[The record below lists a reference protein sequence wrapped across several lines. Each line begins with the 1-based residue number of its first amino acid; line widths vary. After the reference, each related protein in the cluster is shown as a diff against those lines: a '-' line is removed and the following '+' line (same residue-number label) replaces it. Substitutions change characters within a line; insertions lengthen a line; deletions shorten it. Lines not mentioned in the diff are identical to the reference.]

1 MDGSTP
7 REPGRRRRSE
17 RLWLDAVET
26 ADDGL
31 DWERAPRARR
41 PRAVPSPAPSATPS
55 PVPRATPS
63 PVSGAGRAPAGRASV
78 SRAWELQIAS
88 LAIGLLL
95 GGLLAL
101 VALAGT
107 RQFWLNVGG
116 ALVAF
121 GLAFDLYARVIG
133 TIAARE
139 ASETGWAIAC
149 AVGGSPVVAGHALM
163 RRSGPA
169 APEMDTLAG
178 LLALTLVLALLVAS
192 FAGSV
197 RG

>member
-1 MDGSTP
+1 MEGSTP

-31 DWERAPRARR
+31 DWE
-41 PRAVPSPAPSATPS
+41 
-55 PVPRATPS
+55 
-63 PVSGAGRAPAGRASV
+63 RAPAGRASV